1 MTCRQREKLMVRAL
15 DGVLAAQDRD
25 ELDAHLEQCPR
36 CRRTR
41 EEYRGLFQA
50 LAPVAVPRPRAYSW
64 ERLRAR
70 IGEREE
76 AGLRPEFRT
85 WALRVIPAA
94 VAVALL
100 IGGASFLFSPSSS
113 SNYTPSEEV
122 LLRNT
127 NPLVEART
135 ILEQKRLEDKN
146 MMLIFASN
154 EGGLSERR

>member
-15 DGVLAAQDRD
+15 DGVLAASDRD
-25 ELDAHLEQCPR
+25 ELEAHLERCPR
-36 CRRTR
+36 CRRAM

-50 LAPVAVPRPRAYSW
+50 LAPSVAPRPRAYSW

-70 IGEREE
+70 IEEREE
-76 AGLRPEFRT
+76 AALRPEFRT
-85 WALRVIPAA
+85 WALKIIPAA
-94 VAVALL
+94 VALALL

-113 SNYTPSEEV
+113 SSYTPSEEV

-127 NPLVEART
+127 NPLVEARA
-135 ILEQKRLEDKN
+135 ILEQNRLEDKN

>member
-1 MTCRQREKLMVRAL
+1 MTCRQREKLMVRTL
-15 DGVLAAQDRD
+15 DGVLAAPDRD
-25 ELDAHLEQCPR
+25 ELEAHLERCPR
-36 CRRTR
+36 CRRTM

-50 LAPVAVPRPRAYSW
+50 LAPSAVPRPRAYSW
-64 ERLRAR
+64 ERLKAL

-85 WALRVIPAA
+85 WALKVIPAA
-94 VAVALL
+94 VALALL